1 MTKKSTII
9 PTQILTYVQKQE
21 KNIAWHYN
29 LPLWRQ
35 PSDLSKKPQPLES
48 LDLTY
53 TIKLAYSVTGDG
65 NSKDYRFVGVLEA
78 NSIEPAHDKHDFERS
93 GFVFEARDETKTDA
107 KGLLETSTE
116 PLQTEDEPLDQ
127 TGWSRDRTVFNNDR
141 PIVQDP
147 PGFDTVGSLWA
158 TKEAE
163 NTLGWNEKIG
173 EDHHEGNK
181 FEQEARHKQKFDKCD
196 KLHCFDVLHQKKL
209 YLESCK
215 DSQDFWNLYDSS
227 RYTESGEKGFQKFDN
242 YSSIVGGERLDFN
255 PFGKIIDGYKPKE
268 TGIKYFP
275 SGDVGTMM
283 APDGS
288 FMTSLEDFKS
298 FLSKYTSSDDLCKT

>member
-1 MTKKSTII
+1 MEVLLNFDSLLKIYKGSKGLSIVYSSLFIVSFDVSGGGGLYQVCSDEETDSKSSSETISFS
-9 PTQILTYVQKQE
+9 
-21 KNIAWHYN
+21 
-29 LPLWRQ
+29 LPFW
-35 PSDLSKKPQPLES
+35 K
-48 LDLTY
+48 
-53 TIKLAYSVTGDG
+53 VTGDG

-127 TGWSRDRTVFNNDR
+127 TFSGHVFNPRPDLSVSQTGSRDRTVFNNDR

-158 TKEAE
+158 TIEAE

-181 FEQEARHKQKFDKCD
+181 FKQEARHKQKFDKCD
-196 KLHCFDVLHQKKL
+196 KLV
-209 YLESCK
+209 
-215 DSQDFWNLYDSS
+215 
-227 RYTESGEKGFQKFDN
+227 
-242 YSSIVGGERLDFN
+242 
-255 PFGKIIDGYKPKE
+255 
-268 TGIKYFP
+268 
-275 SGDVGTMM
+275 
-283 APDGS
+283 A
-288 FMTSLEDFKS
+288 
-298 FLSKYTSSDDLCKT
+298 